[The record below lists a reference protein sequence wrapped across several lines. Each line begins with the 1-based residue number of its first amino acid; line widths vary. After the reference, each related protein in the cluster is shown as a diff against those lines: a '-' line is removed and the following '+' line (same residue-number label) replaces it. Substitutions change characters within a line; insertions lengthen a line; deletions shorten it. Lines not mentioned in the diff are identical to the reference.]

1 MEWLLRDAIVTRL
14 SQVMEGNIV
23 KDRTKI
29 ASLAIQIPA
38 QVSFRISSNVYVL
51 LQFIYTLM
59 ASIRSCIVA
68 IM

>member
-1 MEWLLRDAIVTRL
+1 MEWLLGDATATRL

-29 ASLAIQIPA
+29 ASLVIQIPA
-38 QVSFRISSNVYVL
+38 QVSFKINSNLYVL

-59 ASIRSCIVA
+59 ASIHTFIVA